1 MTGTRFA
8 VASTHKRMTRSC
20 SAWDSVADS
29 PVEPLGTSPFDPC
42 LICQS
47 TKRWNAASSILPFA
61 KGVMRA
67 VMDPENMHNL
77 RRACAHLIST
87 LVGGARPGKAR
98 LLHGAACIVAGLLAS
113 APADA
118 FTASETSAAR
128 TAIADVDHGKWDAAY
143 EVADQAH

>member
-47 TKRWNAASSILPFA
+47 TKRWNAASSMAPFA

-77 RRACAHLIST
+77 RRAFAHLVLT
-87 LVGGARPGKAR
+87 LVGDARASKVSR
-98 LLHGAACIVAGLLAS
+98 HGAALIVGAAFLLSA
-113 APADA
+113 APAGA
-118 FTASETSAAR
+118 FTAGETAAAR
-128 TAIADVDHGKWDAAY
+128 SAIADIDHGKW
-143 EVADQAH
+143 